1 MSRDSRPEA
10 QAAARP
16 IVHFLGAGPG
26 DPGLMTYKGAELLE
40 RATLVVY
47 DAGEL
52 DAIVNAY
59 VPASAT
65 RLDSA
70 ELGSA
75 ATTRGRKL
83 AQLAREHTRVVRIV
97 PHDGVLFSTTTDEA
111 AGCKRNG
118 VDFEIVP
125 GVGLTSSMS
134 AYTGTPITTSR
145 VRSVR
150 FIEASP
156 QTYVD
161 VARHRNTGHVIT
173 GSVDE
178 VSVAIDSLL
187 GDDWDAD
194 TPILL
199 TIGVSTLQ
207 QVSVET
213 TLGDSGRHL
222 AKAASPDQ
230 RVVMLMGQGIDM
242 RKELSWFETKPL
254 FGWKVLIPRTR
265 EQASATQDLLAE
277 YGAEGTIVPT
287 IAIQPPRTPNQM
299 EKAIRALVEGDYQ
312 WVGFTSV
319 NAVAVVRNWLED
331 LGLDARCLAGVKV
344 AAVGDQTAASLQE
357 WGVIPDLVPSGEQSA
372 RGMLEDWPPF
382 DDGYHAMNRVLL
394 PRADIAGEVLVTGL
408 REEGWEVDDV
418 TAYRTVRAAPPPA
431 PVREAIK
438 RGDFDAVLFTSSS
451 TVRNLVGIAG
461 KPFHT
466 TLVAC
471 IGPATAQTATD
482 HGLRVDVMADEA
494 NLGSVVAG
502 LVEYA
507 RDRREEMLAAG
518 RTPLRPSQTRRRSSR
533 RKK

>member
-1 MSRDSRPEA
+1 MSRDSCPEA

-26 DPGLMTYKGAELLE
+26 DPGLMTYRGAELLE

-47 DAGEL
+47 DAGEH
-52 DAIVNAY
+52 DAIVDVY
-59 VPASAT
+59 VPESAT
-65 RLDSA
+65 RIDAA
-70 ELGSA
+70 ELGVA

-125 GVGLTSSMS
+125 GVGLTSSTS
-134 AYTGTPITTSR
+134 AYTGTPITTNR

-150 FIEASP
+150 FIEASA

-173 GSVDE
+173 GSVDD
-178 VSVAIDSLL
+178 VSAAVAGLL
-187 GDDWDAD
+187 GDDWEPE
-194 TPILL
+194 TPILM
-199 TIGVSTLQ
+199 TIEVSTLQ

-213 TLGDSGRHL
+213 TLAEADAHL
-222 AKAASPDQ
+222 ARAGRNQ
-230 RVVMLMGQGIDM
+230 RVIMLMGQGIEM

-265 EQASATQDLLAE
+265 EQAAATQELLAE

-287 IAIQPPRTPNQM
+287 IVIQPPRTPNQM
-299 EKAIRALVEGDYQ
+299 EKAIRALVDGDYQ

-319 NAVAVVRNWLED
+319 NAVAVVRTWLED
-331 LGLDARCLAGVKV
+331 LGLDARCLAGVRV
-344 AAVGDQTAASLQE
+344 AAVGDQTAACLQE

-372 RGMLEDWPPF
+372 RGMLDDWPPF
-382 DDGYHAMNRVLL
+382 DDSHDAMNRVLL

-408 REEGWEVDDV
+408 REEGWDVDDV
-418 TAYRTVRAAPPPA
+418 TAYRTVRASPPPA

-466 TLVAC
+466 TVVAC
-471 IGPATAQTATD
+471 IGPATAQTAAD
-482 HGLRVDVMADEA
+482 HGLRVDVQAPEA
-494 NLGSVVAG
+494 SLGSLVSA
-502 LVEYA
+502 LVEFA
-507 RDRREEMLAAG
+507 RERRDEMLNAG
-518 RTPLRPSQTRRRSSR
+518 TTPLRPSQIRRRSARR
-533 RKK
+533 RK